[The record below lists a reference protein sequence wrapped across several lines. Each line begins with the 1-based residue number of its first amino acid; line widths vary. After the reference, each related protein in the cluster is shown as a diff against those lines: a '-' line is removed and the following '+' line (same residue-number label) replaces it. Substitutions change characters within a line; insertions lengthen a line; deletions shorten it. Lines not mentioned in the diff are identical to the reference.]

1 MNTRLLTRRSPHF
14 RRALLL
20 SAACGVLAV
29 PAGRAANYYADFNG
43 LTAGFGTPV
52 SGNADSALM
61 WNTNALGAGT
71 GALVAFPSSSSAYYT
86 FGTSPGD
93 ASLQGTFNLVLS
105 AGDSFAGITVNS
117 TGLNITMNGTGN
129 EHGATAPWYINTG
142 STLTMSSTRQA
153 PGGLNFNKTVVTL
166 IGGGTF
172 NFGTA
177 IGGNDSVAGSGFVQ
191 NMTNGTVN
199 IYETNLSVGYVSTYV
214 GNYTLTNGTLN
225 FASAQSAGSFSGF
238 QAASN
243 SVFAINGGTVDNTS
257 GSALSL
263 AMGSGTI
270 SFGGN
275 FIFTGSSSLDFSA
288 APVILTG
295 NRTVTVAANV
305 LSSEGVISGSGFGLT
320 KAGGGVLSLGGVS
333 TYTGNTIVTAG
344 TLALTN
350 SASLNGSSQ
359 IAISG
364 STYDISGLTAPALNN
379 AALSF
384 TNATL
389 NFAVPLTATTNIV
402 STTLNL
408 GGTTNVMNIVSLPL
422 VTSYPLRAHL
432 IKYTTLNGAFNIG
445 LGTIPAASPSYS
457 AYLTN
462 LNGFV
467 DLVLTGGPAPVRQ
480 LVWTGTD
487 PSSPT
492 YWDLVNSVN
501 WLDTGNGNIAA
512 NFNQLDLVTFNDSAT
527 GSTTV
532 NVTTAVTPGA
542 MTVSNNAATYT
553 FTGGGSIAGAIGITK
568 QGPGTMILDT
578 YNTYSGGT
586 TISAGTVQVGNNDG
600 GGTLGTGPVADS
612 GSLVFDMSGSSPL
625 MNALS
630 GSGSLTQEGGDTL
643 QIAGTNTFNGTVLVT
658 SNAVRLN
665 GSTLQLGSSAAL
677 AAGTAMTVTPGSRL
691 DLNGFTAAGSVT
703 VAGNGNGG
711 YAAVD
716 NTSGT
721 IPPGDIG
728 LTNLTFTGNTTLGTA
743 GNRWDLRSPGG
754 TTGNPATA
762 SLSTGGHAY
771 NLIKTGTG
779 GTAGGFL
786 GLVSATVDPMLANID
801 VQQGILEFEGNST
814 GLGNPTNTLTVEAGA
829 TFEIYAATNQ
839 INKII
844 VVNDGATLNNNNGAN
859 TIIGPVV
866 LTNVDNSGTPNCVFN
881 IGGTSL
887 LLSGPLSGNGILDM
901 ATGTHTLT
909 LAGNSATF
917 AGGVTVGT
925 GTLIQSNVMNVPQGV
940 GVNNGKYTL
949 NGMLTGGGITNQTY
963 GIVAGFGTNS
973 GTLDANGLVFP
984 GDTNVVGTLTVGGLV
999 VEGSAQLY
1007 YDLGAT
1013 NTPGAGINDLINVN
1027 GDLTLNGGAIYLN
1040 PKGLLQTATG
1050 SYRLINYTGALT
1062 VNSLPYVNN
1071 SGSYTFTLDTSVPN
1085 QVNLVVSGGPPIWN
1099 GGSTSD
1105 SNWTDA
1111 DNWGGTLLSAGNILY
1126 FAGNNRVT
1134 NTNDTSAGNNY
1145 AELDFNVGAGA
1156 FTLNGNWLTLNGN
1169 IENYSGSF
1177 QTINLPMSFAE
1188 NPVINAGTA
1197 GMLLTGGLTN
1207 NAAANY
1213 TIHLQGTNGTL
1224 AESLQTATPG
1234 VSQNLALVVDNSG
1247 GTNSWALNG
1256 NNSSYLTN
1264 LTVTAGSLSFGT
1276 GTDAPQLA
1284 VTNITTVSAMIVGSA
1299 TNGIGVFNLNSGSL
1313 VASCVNED
1321 AIDVGNA
1328 TNGNGVF
1335 NMNGGSLTVS
1345 GKYFIIGGLTGS
1357 GVYNQTGGT
1366 VTAILTDL
1374 ILGNNINT
1382 STGLVSIAGGTFDG
1396 TAAAFNVAFRGAGTV
1411 NLSGTGLLKIGTLNM
1426 TRNSSD
1432 SANAN
1437 GVLNLNGG
1445 TLQMTGEAFGNAATG
1460 QTGAIN
1466 FNGGLMQARTNS
1478 TTFITVPAAPSVL
1491 TTTVKAGGARIDDGG
1506 FAITVTA
1513 PLVHDATLGTTPDGG
1528 LFKQGAGTLT
1538 LAGASTYTGN
1548 TTISNGTLAVNG
1560 SLGTTAVTVASG
1572 GTLAGTGSL
1581 GSNVL
1586 VKAGGAIAPAG
1597 LGVVGTLTVASN
1609 VTLQGSATLDINA
1622 ATPANDLL
1630 NVGGTLTYGGTLTVT
1645 NLAGTP
1651 AAGNSFKLFNA
1662 ASYAGSFSA
1671 TNLPAL
1677 GSGLGWTWNPASG
1690 TLSVVATVNLTPT
1703 NLVSVVNG
1711 NQLTL
1716 SWPADHTGWRL
1727 LAQTNSVNIGLV
1739 NNTNAWFTVGGSTA
1753 TNSVNIILDPSQGTV
1768 FYRMVYP

>member
-1 MNTRLLTRRSPHF
+1 MKTRFLTCLSPHF
-14 RRALLL
+14 RRGLLL

-29 PAGRAANYYADFNG
+29 PAAWAANYYADFNG
-43 LTAGFGTPV
+43 ATAGFGTPV
-52 SGNADSALM
+52 SGDTDASLIWSTSA
-61 WNTNALGAGT
+61 AGT
-71 GALVAFPSSSSAYYT
+71 VAPAAFPNSGSAYFTY
-86 FGTSPGD
+86 GAAPGD
-93 ASLQGTFNLVLS
+93 TTLQGTFSVGLASGN
-105 AGDSFAGITVNS
+105 SFGGITVNS
-117 TGLNITMNGTGN
+117 TGLNITMNGSGN
-129 EHGATAPWYINTG
+129 EHGASVPWYINAG

-177 IGGNDSVAGSGFVQ
+177 VGGNDGTAGSGFLQ

-199 IYETNLSVGYVSTYV
+199 IYETNLTVGYISTYA

-225 FASAQSAGSFSGF
+225 FASAQSAGTFSGF
-238 QAASN
+238 LSANS

-257 GSALSL
+257 GSPLSL

-270 SFGGN
+270 SLGGN
-275 FIFTGSSSLDFSA
+275 FIFTGSSSLDFGA
-288 APVILTG
+288 APVALTG

-305 LSSEGVISGSGFGLT
+305 LSTEGVISGSGFGLT
-320 KAGGGVLSLGGVS
+320 KVGNGTLLLGGVS

-350 SASLNGSSQ
+350 SASLNGSSL
-359 IAISG
+359 IAVSG
-364 STYDISGLTAPALNN
+364 STFDISGLTAPALNN
-379 AALSF
+379 TAVAF
-384 TNATL
+384 TNTTL
-389 NFAVPLTATTNIV
+389 NFAVPLMATTNIV
-402 STTLNL
+402 TATLNL
-408 GGTTNVMNIVSLPL
+408 GGATNVMNIVSLPL

-445 LGTIPAASPSYS
+445 LGAIPAASPAYA

-462 LNGFV
+462 VNGFV

-480 LVWTGTD
+480 LVWTGAD
-487 PSSPT
+487 PSNPT
-492 YWDLVNSVN
+492 YWDLVNSMN

-527 GSTTV
+527 GPTTV

-586 TISAGTVQVGNNDG
+586 IINAGTVQVGNNDG
-600 GGTLGTGPVADS
+600 GGTLGTGPVTVN
-612 GSLVFDMSGSSPL
+612 GSLVFDYSGSSPL
-625 MNALS
+625 VNALA

-658 SNAVRLN
+658 SNAVSLN

-691 DLNGFTAAGSVT
+691 DLNGFTAPGTVT
-703 VAGNGNGG
+703 VAGSGNGG
-711 YAAVD
+711 YGAVD

-721 IPPGDIG
+721 IPTGNIG

-779 GTAGGFL
+779 GTTGGFF
-786 GLVSATVDPMLANID
+786 GLASVTVDPMLANID
-801 VQQGILEFEGNST
+801 VQQGTFDFEGNST

-839 INKII
+839 INKVI
-844 VVNDGATLNNNNGAN
+844 VVADGATLYNASGAN

-866 LTNVDNSGTPNCVFN
+866 VTNVDSSATPNCVFN

-887 LLSGPLSGNGILDM
+887 LIGGPLSGNGILDM

-909 LAGNSATF
+909 LTGNSAGF

-925 GTLIQSNVMNVPQGV
+925 GTLIQSNVLNVPLGV

-949 NGMLTGGGITNQTY
+949 DGMLTGGGITNQTY

-973 GTLDANGLVFP
+973 GTLDAAGLVFP

-999 VEGSAQLY
+999 IESSAQLY
-1007 YDLGAT
+1007 FDLGTT
-1013 NTPGAGINDLINVN
+1013 NTPGGGINDLITVN
-1027 GDLTLNGGAIYLN
+1027 GDLTLNGGAIYPN

-1050 SYRLINYTGALT
+1050 SYRLINYTGVLT

-1071 SGSYTFTLDTSVPN
+1071 TGAYTFTLDTSVPN
-1085 QVNLVVSGGPPIWN
+1085 QVNLVVSGGPPVWN
-1099 GGSTSD
+1099 GGSLAD
-1105 SNWTDA
+1105 SNWNDA
-1111 DNWGGTLLSAGNILY
+1111 ANWGGTLISAGNTLY
-1126 FAGNNRVT
+1126 FAGNARVT

-1145 AELDFNVGAGA
+1145 AELDFNAGAGA
-1156 FTLNGNWLTLNGN
+1156 FTLNGNWVTLNGN
-1169 IENYSGSF
+1169 IQNYSSSF
-1177 QTINLPMSFAE
+1177 QTVNLPIAYAA

-1197 GMLLTGGLTN
+1197 GLVLTGGLTN
-1207 NAAANY
+1207 SGGVNY

-1224 AESLQTATPG
+1224 AESLQSPAPG
-1234 VSQNLALVVDNSG
+1234 NVALVVDNSG

-1256 NNSSYLTN
+1256 NNSSSLTN
-1264 LTVTAGSLSFGT
+1264 LTVAAGSLSFGT
-1276 GTDAPQLA
+1276 GTDAPLLA
-1284 VTNITTVSAMIVGSA
+1284 VTNITTVSAMIVGNA
-1299 TNGIGVFNLNSGSL
+1299 ANGTGVFNLNSGTL
-1313 VASCVNED
+1313 IANCTNED

-1328 TNGNGVF
+1328 TNGSGVF
-1335 NMNGGSLTVS
+1335 NVNGGSLTVS
-1345 GKYFIIGGLTGS
+1345 GKYFIIGGFNGT
-1357 GVYNQTGGT
+1357 GVYNQTGGS
-1366 VTAILTDL
+1366 VTAVLTDL
-1374 ILGNNINT
+1374 ILGNAINT
-1382 STGLVSIAGGTFDG
+1382 STGLVNIAGGTFDG
-1396 TAAAFNVAFRGAGTV
+1396 TAAGFDVAFRGAGTM
-1411 NLSGTGLLKIGTLNM
+1411 NLSGTGLLKIGTMNM

-1432 SANAN
+1432 SANATA
-1437 GVLNLNGG
+1437 VFNLNGG

-1466 FNGGLMQARTNS
+1466 FNGGLLQARTNS

-1506 FAITVTA
+1506 FAITITT
-1513 PLVHDATLGTTPDGG
+1513 PLVHDATLGATPDGG

-1538 LAGASTYTGN
+1538 LSGANTYTGN
-1548 TTISNGTLAVNG
+1548 TTISNGTLAING
-1560 SLGTTAVTVASG
+1560 SLGVTAVTVASG
-1572 GTLAGTGSL
+1572 GTLAGTGSV

-1609 VTLQGSATLDINA
+1609 VTLQGTATLDINA

-1630 NVGGTLTYGGTLTVT
+1630 NVGGTLTYGGTLMVT

-1651 AAGNSFKLFNA
+1651 AAGNSYKLFNA
-1662 ASYAGSFSA
+1662 ASYTGSFGA

-1677 GSGLGWTWNPASG
+1677 GTGLGWTWNPASG
-1690 TLSVVATVNLTPT
+1690 TIAVVQTVNLTPT
-1703 NLVSVVNG
+1703 NLVSVLYG

-1727 LAQTNSVNIGLV
+1727 LAQTNSLSTGLV

-1753 TNSVNIILDPSQGTV
+1753 TNSVNIILDPAQGTV